1 LRESLCF
8 STAQIAEAPN
18 ENPFPPCGRRW
29 GREVLQRRVSPGGEL
44 MQPFADLLDALS
56 YQPARNGKLALIA
69 DYLRRVPDPDRGYA
83 LAALCGEIDLPG
95 LKPAALREMVAGR
108 VDPELFGWSYDY
120 VGDLAETIALIWPA
134 DAAAQHPP
142 PRLAEVIERL
152 RLAAKAEAMMLMAGW
167 LDGLD
172 PTGRWALLKLA
183 SGALRVGVSARLAK
197 TALSQLGAVPLEEI
211 EEIWPQ
217 HAPPYGEIFAWV
229 TGAALRPA
237 ARNVLGF
244 RPLMLSHPIE
254 EGDFAALAP
263 HDFCAEW
270 KWDGIRVQIAA
281 EGGSEGPGQARL
293 YSRAGEEITQAFPDL
308 VEALDFDAVL
318 DGELL
323 VARPRDGEI
332 EVAPFNDLQ
341 QRLNR
346 KKPGAALILAN
357 PAHVRLY
364 DVLSIGAE
372 DLRPLPL
379 RERRARLE
387 AWFAEQPRP
396 RLDLSPLIAFADWPA
411 LARLRADARSAGIEG
426 LMLKRWESPYLAGR
440 VKGHWFKWKRDALTI
455 DAVLMYAQRGHGKR
469 SSFYSDFTF
478 GCWRPSEEGAR
489 ELVPVGKAY
498 SGFTDEEL
506 KQLDRFVRNNTVERF
521 GPVRV
526 LSPALVVEFAF
537 DGVHPSTRHKS
548 GLALRF
554 PRFHRIRWDK
564 PAEEADEVATLER
577 LMG

>member
-1 LRESLCF
+1 MHL
-8 STAQIAEAPN
+8 
-18 ENPFPPCGRRW
+18 
-29 GREVLQRRVSPGGEL
+29 
-44 MQPFADLLDALS
+44 FAALLDALS
-56 YQPARNGKLALIA
+56 YQPARNGKLALIT
-69 DYLRRVPDPDRGYA
+69 DYLRHAPDPDRGHA
-83 LAALCGEIDLPG
+83 LAALCGELDLPS
-95 LKPAALREMVAGR
+95 LKPAALREMVATR

-134 DAAAQHPP
+134 DAAATPSP
-142 PRLAEVIERL
+142 PRLSDVVERL
-152 RLAAKAEAMMLMAGW
+152 RLAGRAEAMVLMAGW

-197 TALSQLGAVPLEEI
+197 TALSALGSVALEEI
-211 EEIWPQ
+211 EEVWPQ
-217 HAPPYGEIFAWV
+217 HAPPYADIFAWA
-229 TGAALRPA
+229 TGAAPKPT

-254 EGDFAALAP
+254 DADFAALAP
-263 HDFCAEW
+263 GDFCAEW

-281 EGGSEGPGQARL
+281 AGGGQVRL
-293 YSRAGEEITQAFPDL
+293 YSRGGEDITAAFPDL
-308 VEALDFDAVL
+308 IEHFDFDAVL

-323 VARPRDGEI
+323 VARERNGAMA
-332 EVAPFNDLQ
+332 VAPFNDLQ

-346 KKPGAALILAN
+346 KKPSAALLARN

-364 DVLSIGAE
+364 DVLTIGGE
-372 DLRPLPL
+372 DLRPLPQ

-387 AWFAEQPRP
+387 SWYGERHRP
-396 RLDLSPLIAFADWPA
+396 RLDLSPLIAFADWA
-411 LARLRADARSAGIEG
+411 ELANLRGDARAAGIEG

-478 GCWRPSEEGAR
+478 GCWRPGADGAR

-498 SGFTDEEL
+498 SGFTDGEL
-506 KQLDRFVRNNTVERF
+506 KELDRFVRNNTTERF

-526 LSPALVVEFAF
+526 LSPSLVAEFAF
-537 DGVHPSTRHKS
+537 DSVQVSTRHKS

-564 PAEEADEVATLER
+564 PAAEADDVETLKK
-577 LMG
+577 LMP

>member
-1 LRESLCF
+1 
-8 STAQIAEAPN
+8 
-18 ENPFPPCGRRW
+18 
-29 GREVLQRRVSPGGEL
+29 

-69 DYLRRVPDPDRGYA
+69 DYLRRAPDPDRGYA
-83 LAALCGEIDLPG
+83 LAALCGEIELPG
-95 LKPAALREMVAGR
+95 LKPAALREMAQAR

-134 DAAAQHPP
+134 DAAARHPAP
-142 PRLAEVIERL
+142 HLGEVIERL
-152 RLAAKAEAMMLMAGW
+152 RLAARPEAMMLMAGW

-172 PTGRWALLKLA
+172 PTGRWALLKLC

-197 TALSQLGAVPLEEI
+197 TALAQLGDVALEEI

-217 HAPPYGEIFAWV
+217 HAPPYAGIFAWV
-229 TGAALRPA
+229 TGAAPRPA
-237 ARNVLGF
+237 ARNVPGF

-254 EGDFAALAP
+254 EGDFAGLAP
-263 HDFCAEW
+263 HDFAAEW

-281 EGGSEGPGQARL
+281 SGGGQARL
-293 YSRAGEEITQAFPDL
+293 YSRAGEEITQSFPDL
-308 VEALDFDAVL
+308 VETLDFDAVL

-323 VARPRDGEI
+323 VARRTDEAIEI
-332 EVAPFNDLQ
+332 APFNDLQ

-346 KKPGAALILAN
+346 KKPGAALILAH

-364 DVLSIGAE
+364 DVLSIGGE

-379 RERRARLE
+379 RQRRARLE
-387 AWFAEQPRP
+387 AWYAEQPRP
-396 RLDLSPLIAFADWPA
+396 RLDLSPLIAFADWA
-411 LARLRADARSAGIEG
+411 ELARLRADARSAGIEG

-440 VKGHWFKWKRDALTI
+440 IKGHWFKWKRDALTI

-478 GCWRPSEEGAR
+478 GCWRPAAGKDGGDGGR

-526 LSPALVVEFAF
+526 LAPALVAEFAF
-537 DGVHPSTRHKS
+537 DSVQQSTRHKS

-564 PAEEADEVATLER
+564 PAEEADEVETLR
-577 LMG
+577 KLMG

>member
-1 LRESLCF
+1 ML
-8 STAQIAEAPN
+8 
-18 ENPFPPCGRRW
+18 
-29 GREVLQRRVSPGGEL
+29 L

-69 DYLRRVPDPDRGYA
+69 DYLRHAPDPDRGYA
-83 LAALCGEIDLPG
+83 LAALCGELDLPG
-95 LKPAALREMVAGR
+95 LKPAALREMVNAR

-120 VGDLAETIALIWPA
+120 VGDLAETIALVWPA
-134 DAAAQHPP
+134 DAAARHPP
-142 PRLAEVIERL
+142 PRQSPPLGEVIERL
-152 RLAAKAEAMMLMAGW
+152 RLAARAEAMMLMAGW

-172 PTGRWALLKLA
+172 PTGRWALLKLC

-197 TALSQLGAVPLEEI
+197 TALAALGDVALEEI

-217 HAPPYGEIFAWV
+217 HAPPYGEIFAWA
-229 TGAALRPA
+229 TGAAPRPA

-254 EGDFAALAP
+254 EGDFASLAP
-263 HDFCAEW
+263 HDFAAEW

-281 EGGSEGPGQARL
+281 SGGGQARL
-293 YSRAGEEITQAFPDL
+293 YSRAGEEITASFPDL
-308 VEALDFDAVL
+308 IEALDFDAVL

-323 VARPRDGEI
+323 VARRKNDAIEI
-332 EVAPFNDLQ
+332 APFNDLQ

-364 DVLSIGAE
+364 DALSIGAE

-387 AWFAEQPRP
+387 AWYAERPRP
-396 RLDLSPLIAFADWPA
+396 RLDLSPLITFADWDA
-411 LARLRADARSAGIEG
+411 LARLRADARASGIEG

-478 GCWRPSEEGAR
+478 GCWRPAADGGR

-506 KQLDRFVRNNTVERF
+506 KLLDRFVRNNTVERF

-526 LSPALVVEFAF
+526 LAPALVAEFAF
-537 DGVHPSTRHKS
+537 DSVQQSTRHKS